1 MNRKEGVGVRGYGEG
16 DGREGN
22 ELMWRGQ
29 NEGVRRKGTERRRI

>member
-22 ELMWRGQ
+22 ENLCGGDRTR
-29 NEGVRRKGTERRRI
+29 V